1 MLYWSAGGGTEFSFM
16 SACLFL
22 RRVATSSLLL
32 LGIMS
37 FRGVAASGVNADIVR
52 EVAVASTL
60 ACPVRARIAANA
72 GNVGPRVAD
81 L

>member
-1 MLYWSAGGGTEFSFM
+1 M

-37 FRGVAASGVNADIVR
+37 FRGVAASGVNGDIVCFR

-60 ACPVRARIAANA
+60 ACPVRAQLAANA